1 MVSNVDNIKTPLETV
16 KEKLLINKVYPGCDV
31 ECEDFLMNPQVC
43 ENLKAGVH
51 RLIDQRVML
60 VELLS
65 TVDEV
70 ATLEI
75 PYDLTHVPF

>member
-1 MVSNVDNIKTPLETV
+1 MENIKTPLATV
-16 KEKLLINKVYPGCDV
+16 KEQVLINKVYPGWDV
-31 ECEDFLMNPQVC
+31 ECEDFLMNPEVC
-43 ENLKAGVH
+43 ENLKASVH